1 MNLFTKIRLSG
12 ELRKTHLDA
21 FYFLFKKTEEDN
33 SYSFLNAIFVNRR
46 IY

>member
-12 ELRKTHLDA
+12 ELRKMHLNA
-21 FYFLFKKTEEDN
+21 FFFFFKKKEEDN
-33 SYSFLNAIFVNRR
+33 SYSLLNAIFVNRR